1 MADKCKASRMLKTQ
15 TRVKA
20 NHFFS
25 NSVFILIIHLCCWGC
40 SWSTRS
46 TNLRHSAVSKWH
58 CKSTP
63 LSNNVTTD
71 DRLWGSTVFL
81 RTSAA
86 HEKIPPRQHSK
97 VPRRPVSYFL
107 LQSAGSAAAQAGRRL
122 FSLLRSA
129 PRVNNSPG
137 CRYCL
142 QDRRFFSLP
151 FFLLANTTI
160 LLCQGLK
167 MAKGNQQTWKKRQLQ
182 THLFCFIYLKKKK
195 EDCVQIF
202 LWFISVR
209 LVAVS
214 FPMCS
219 APPERCVSSENQN
232 I

>member
-1 MADKCKASRMLKTQ
+1 MADECKASRMLKTQ

-20 NHFFS
+20 NNFCS
-25 NSVFILIIHLCCWGC
+25 NSVFILIIRLCCWGC
-40 SWSTRS
+40 SWSKRS

-81 RTSAA
+81 QTSAA

-107 LQSAGSAAAQAGRRL
+107 LQSAGSAAAQAGRRV

-142 QDRRFFSLP
+142 QDRRFFFLA
-151 FFLLANTTI
+151 FF
-160 LLCQGLK
+160 
-167 MAKGNQQTWKKRQLQ
+167 
-182 THLFCFIYLKKKK
+182 
-195 EDCVQIF
+195 
-202 LWFISVR
+202 
-209 LVAVS
+209 S
-214 FPMCS
+214 FSKHHNPVMPRS
-219 APPERCVSSENQN
+219 
-232 I
+232 